1 MAIITY
7 QDLATY
13 MNKTFSSG
21 EQAAAN
27 SMIGALERELS
38 GILNRSLTG
47 TTITDEA
54 HLLQRNQHQIFL
66 KEYPINSVSV
76 LSNLKSSDLLFVNQD
91 YRCK

>member
-13 MNKTFSSG
+13 MNKTFTTG

-47 TTITDEA
+47 TTVTDKGIPGYFGDFFKD
-54 HLLQRNQHQIFL
+54 R
-66 KEYPINSVSV
+66 
-76 LSNLKSSDLLFVNQD
+76 
-91 YRCK
+91 